1 MASRKLAAQSSSNA
15 NPAPLRVWEEVIG
28 IVPFCAAASWEV
40 ANGRNE
46 KMYTFKPY
54 CKLIVTMSGITGD
67 DE

>member
-1 MASRKLAAQSSSNA
+1 MLPPLGRLKAA
-15 NPAPLRVWEEVIG
+15 G
-28 IVPFCAAASWEV
+28 
-40 ANGRNE
+40 NE